1 MSSANESAYPVQTQS
16 FPARDGDY
24 TVHESI
30 GGLTKREAFAMAVM
44 QGLMANPGGPV
55 QSNGMSGWSIVN
67 CTPDNI
73 AGLAIEMAD
82 ALLLGLETD
91 A

>member
-30 GGLTKREAFAMAVM
+30 GGLTKREAFAMAAM
-44 QGLMANPGGPV
+44 QALIGTAEGP
-55 QSNGMSGWSIVN
+55 
-67 CTPDNI
+67 CL
-73 AGLAIEMAD
+73 AGLDGFEPYTAQAACRMAD
-82 ALLLGLETD
+82 AMLAALEIT